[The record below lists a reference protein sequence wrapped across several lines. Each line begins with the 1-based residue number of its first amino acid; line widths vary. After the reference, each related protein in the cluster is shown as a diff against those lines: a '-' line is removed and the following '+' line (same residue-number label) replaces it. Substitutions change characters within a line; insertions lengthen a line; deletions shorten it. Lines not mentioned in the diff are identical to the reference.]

1 MMNPSI
7 HTKRCLPLL
16 ISGYLIAFVLTAHA
30 QQAVKSDTYQLVE
43 NIRYRPDTVQDTY
56 SKERCVL
63 DVYYPENGNDF
74 PTVVWFHGGGITGG
88 EKFIPNELKEKG
100 LAVVA
105 VNYRLSPK
113 VKAPTY
119 IDDAA
124 AAIAWVFKHIEEYGG
139 NRGKI
144 FISGHSA
151 GGYLVAMVGLDKSWL
166 RKYGED
172 ADKLAG
178 IIDFSG
184 HAITHMTI
192 RAERGIKDTQ
202 PIVDEYAPLYHVRRD
217 APPFVLVSGDREQ
230 EMLGRYEETAYFYR
244 MMKVVGHP
252 QVYLYELDGFDH
264 GAMASPGFH
273 ILLHHVNELTK
284 VAPEVADAQEI
295 ATLFNNPLDV
305 AFGDPY
311 VIYDDAIGRYFMY
324 GTGGGAKNGFSVY
337 SSADL
342 ANWKNEGQV
351 YHASNKNGWSDS
363 TAAWGGAYW
372 APEVYAHKG
381 KFYLFYSAQWKDN
394 PGKELEN
401 FRIGVAVADKPT
413 GPFIDL
419 QSRPVFDPGYPIID
433 ANVYFAEDGRVYL
446 YYSRC
451 CYKHAVKS
459 EVADWAKQKGWF
471 DEIEESWVYGVE
483 LKPDFSGIIGE
494 PVLLLRPP
502 EKMDDAQAEW
512 ESRSVTSRE
521 VNRRWTE
528 GSFTFKHG
536 DTYYMMYS
544 ANHFAGE
551 NYAVGYATAK
561 SPLGPFTKAANNPVL
576 EKNTAKGGEVTG
588 TGHNSV
594 VFLPDGRMLCVY
606 HGRTKKTG
614 DERVVFIDEM
624 GINEHGVLTVL
635 GPTTAR

>member
-1 MMNPSI
+1 MNRKKHLMI
-7 HTKRCLPLL
+7 GWC
-16 ISGYLIAFVLTAHA
+16 LIAFIFTAYA
-30 QQAVKSDTYQLVE
+30 QNEHSVTYQLVE
-43 NIRYRPDTVQDTY
+43 NIGYRGDDINDPY
-56 SKERCVL
+56 AKERCVL
-63 DVYYPENGNDF
+63 DVYYPENEKGF

-88 EKFIPNELKEKG
+88 QKFIPKELKEKG

-113 VKAPTY
+113 VKAPAY

-124 AAIAWVFKHIEEYGG
+124 AAIAWTFKHIADYGG
-139 NRGKI
+139 DPSKI
-144 FISGHSA
+144 VISGHSA
-151 GGYLVAMVGLDKSWL
+151 GGYLIAMVGLDKSWL
-166 RKYGED
+166 QKYGED

-178 IIDFSG
+178 IVDFSG
-184 HAITHMTI
+184 HAITHMTV

-202 PIVDEYAPLYHVRRD
+202 PIIDEYAPLYHVRKD
-217 APPFVLVSGDREQ
+217 APPLLLITGDREM
-230 EMLGRYEETAYFYR
+230 EMLGRYEENAYFYR
-244 MMKVVGHP
+244 MMKLVGHP
-252 QVYLYELDGFDH
+252 DVRLYELDGFNH
-264 GAMASPGFH
+264 GAMATPAFH
-273 ILLHHVNELTK
+273 ILLQYVNELAK
-284 VAPEVADAQEI
+284 KADANPSAADREVG
-295 ATLFNNPLDV
+295 TSFSNPLDV

-311 VIYDDAIGRYFMY
+311 VIYDAVTARYYMY
-324 GTGGGAKNGFSVY
+324 GTGGGANNGFAAY

-342 ANWKNEGQV
+342 LNWEPEGQV
-351 YHASNKNGWSDS
+351 YYASNENGWSDS

-381 KFYLFYSAQWKDN
+381 KFYLFYSAQWKSN

-419 QSRPVFDPGYPIID
+419 PGGPLFDPGYPIID
-433 ANVYFAEDGRVYL
+433 ANVYFADDGRMFL

-451 CYKHAVKS
+451 CYKHPVES
-459 EVADWAKQKGWF
+459 EVATWARQKGWY

-483 LKPDFSGIIGE
+483 LKPDFSGVIGE
-494 PVLLLRPP
+494 PVLCLRPP
-502 EKMDDAQAEW
+502 VVMDDAQAEW
-512 ESRSVTSRE
+512 ESRSVTSKE

-561 SPLGPFTKAANNPVL
+561 HPLGPYTKASNNPVL
-576 EKNTAKGGEVTG
+576 EKNTPSGGTVTG
-588 TGHNSV
+588 TGHSSV
-594 VFLPDGRMLCVY
+594 LFLPDGRMLCVY
-606 HGRTKKTG
+606 HARTKKTG
-614 DERVVFIDEM
+614 NERVVFIDEM
-624 GINEHGVLTVL
+624 EIDENGVLKVN
-635 GPTTAR
+635 GPTTRP